1 MTTVCPIE
9 SDPSGVNNVPCSCP
23 SATDSNTDVAVGALA
38 AILDHEVETEYWR
51 RQSNEIEEEV
61 LGDYGTTPPSLD

>member
-1 MTTVCPIE
+1 MTTVCPTE
-9 SDPSGVNNVPCSCP
+9 SDPSGVNNVPSPGP

-38 AILDHEVETEYWR
+38 AILDHEVETEYWG

-61 LGDYGTTPPSLD
+61 PGDYGTTPPSLD